1 MAHTAH
7 LTPPEQ
13 PPAGSASGGG
23 GAGAPAPNAH
33 DMLPNAQLEADAAS
47 DSHLSIDWDTLPIL
61 QQLIEI
67 FNAWPL
73 ALRHRYLTMLGR
85 LFSKLLW
92 APHQGSADSIFGV
105 VDDHDL
111 GGAAAGF
118 AETNP
123 DTAFGEIWDRTLFLL
138 LPIFPMQRFLLP
150 HISLID
156 YR

>member
-1 MAHTAH
+1 
-7 LTPPEQ
+7 
-13 PPAGSASGGG
+13 
-23 GAGAPAPNAH
+23 
-33 DMLPNAQLEADAAS
+33 MLQLEADAAS
-47 DSHLSIDWDTLPIL
+47 DSHTREHRLGYCRSCK
-61 QQLIEI
+61 LIEI
-67 FNAWPL
+67 LNALPPTL
-73 ALRHRYLTMLGR
+73 EHRYLTMLGR

-138 LPIFPMQRFLLP
+138 LPLLPMQRFLLP
-150 HISLID
+150 CISLIN